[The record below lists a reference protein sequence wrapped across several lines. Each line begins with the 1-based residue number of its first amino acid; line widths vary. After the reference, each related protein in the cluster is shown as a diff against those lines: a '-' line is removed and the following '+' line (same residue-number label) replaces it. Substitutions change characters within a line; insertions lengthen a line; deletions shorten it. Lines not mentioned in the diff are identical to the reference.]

1 MSTLTD
7 WLDQDDAPPAPA
19 KAPGPGPQ
27 LGPQLGPTPSTTAA
41 ASDAAPVDD
50 ADTEALR
57 ERIVATLREIYD
69 PEIPV
74 NIYDLNLIYAIK
86 IGDQIGEDREIDIDM
101 TLTAPGCPVADTFP
115 GEVESRVR
123 EVDGVSDVR
132 VELVWDPP
140 WGMEMMSDEV
150 KLQLGLL

>member
-7 WLDQDDAPPAPA
+7 WLDQDDTPPAPA
-19 KAPGPGPQ
+19 QNSGPRPEPGPA
-27 LGPQLGPTPSTTAA
+27 PSTTAA
-41 ASDAAPVDD
+41 ATDAAPVEDP
-50 ADTEALR
+50 DTESLR

-86 IGDQIGEDREIDIDM
+86 IGDQSGEEREIDIDM

-150 KLQLGLL
+150 KLQLGML